1 MLASSEYRGCIR
13 CSRLFLIGTY
23 QMFYAMDYNNI
34 LSDGKNVGNIK
45 KMLFNMSMMC
55 IFYHELS
62 HIYKGHILLYS
73 AWFKERTINE
83 HYLDI
88 QTLEW
93 DADNYAATQMA
104 DWVIRVR
111 KELLFDDKSDF
122 AMKIACG
129 AIHGMMYWQRQNDDF
144 YDVDNKEHPPIFYRE
159 MSMLKCIGDLC
170 GNLEKMIT
178 YILGYEIEFN
188 KLRGISTDE
197 VKKYFEDSEEHSNHL
212 KKVEQNWE
220 IIKCQ
225 LEALSIFSLQE
236 LERMVY

>member
-1 MLASSEYRGCIR
+1 
-13 CSRLFLIGTY
+13 
-23 QMFYAMDYNNI
+23 MFYAMDYNNI